1 MKFIRTDPL
10 YTNNFGDKDF
20 ELGADSE
27 IKKGWDNKGLALG
40 LLGENST
47 GSTQY
52 ASQIRIMSVDPINTG
67 THNKTFS
74 VGITLDINT
83 REIFDEN
90 DVEIDYDNPPV
101 REKINGNKQ
110 LTMKLRQIDYCDVDG
125 NEKKILVFASEPF
138 VVEP

>member
-1 MKFIRTDPL
+1 MKFIKTDPL
-10 YTNNFGDKDF
+10 YTNSFGDKDF
-20 ELGADSE
+20 YLGADSE

-40 LLGENST
+40 LLGENSS
-47 GSTQY
+47 GVHQY
-52 ASQIRIMSVDPINTG
+52 ASQIRIMSEDPINDG

-74 VGITLDINT
+74 VGISLDINT

-110 LTMKLRQIDYCDVDG
+110 LIMKLRQIDYCDVDG

-138 VVEP
+138 EVEP

>member
-1 MKFIRTDPL
+1 MVNFLLEKKF
-10 YTNNFGDKDF
+10 
-20 ELGADSE
+20 S
-27 IKKGWDNKGLALG
+27 
-40 LLGENST
+40 LLGQNST

-52 ASQIRIMSVDPINTG
+52 ANQIRIMSVDPINTG

-110 LTMKLRQIDYCDVDG
+110 LIMKLRQIDYCDVDG